1 MLGQIM
7 RAQHI
12 SYRFLGSA
20 LAAFCL
26 LTLTWAIWG
35 FLTPGDFFA
44 NGSKLVLPTLG
55 IAGLIGAI
63 VGFRI
68 SGRAR
73 IVMLVAALLSL
84 CFWIF
89 VPDGWWAHGP

>member
-1 MLGQIM
+1 M
-7 RAQHI
+7 RTHHI
-12 SYRFLGSA
+12 SLRLLGSA

-26 LTLTWAIWG
+26 LTFTWVVWG

-44 NGSKLVLPTLG
+44 NGSKLVPPTLG
-55 IAGLIGAI
+55 IAATVGVI
-63 VGFRI
+63 VGFRL

-73 IVMLVAALLSL
+73 IVLLVAALLSL

-89 VPDGWWAHGP
+89 IPDGWWAHGPP